1 MFDVVNRRWSAEMLQ
16 ASDLRAEIL
25 PEVFESPE
33 ITGRVSKDGAA
44 TSGLREGTPVVAGG
58 GDQAAGAVGM
68 GIVEPGNVSAT
79 IGTSGVVFAAT
90 SSPVVEPKGR
100 IHTFCHAIPGRWH
113 VMGVTQGAGLSLRWF
128 RDQFGN
134 GASYDALMKEAAAA
148 PPGADGLLWAPY
160 LMGERTPHLDPNA
173 RGALVG
179 LTAQHTRAHVIRAI
193 LEGVAFS
200 LRDTFTIF
208 RDLGVPVKSI
218 RLGGGGAR
226 SPLWRQIQ
234 ADIYGMPVELVAA
247 DEGAAYGAALLAG
260 VGAGVWPSVDAA
272 CAASV
277 HVANRVDSIGHNV
290 DLMNSR
296 YEEYREVYP
305 ALRGIG
311 YRQ

>member
-1 MFDVVNRRWSAEMLQ
+1 
-16 ASDLRAEIL
+16 
-25 PEVFESPE
+25 
-33 ITGRVSKDGAA
+33 
-44 TSGLREGTPVVAGG
+44 
-58 GDQAAGAVGM
+58 M

-128 RDQFGN
+128 RDQFGG

-226 SPLWRQIQ
+226 SPLWQQIQ

-260 VGAGVWPSVDAA
+260 VGAGIWPSVDAA
-272 CAASV
+272 CKTAV
-277 HVANRVDSIGHNV
+277 HVAKKIEPIAKNV
-290 DLMNSR
+290 DLMNRR
-296 YEEYREVYP
+296 YEEYRKLYP
-305 ALRGIG
+305 ALRQIEHHT
-311 YRQ
+311 

>member
-1 MFDVVNRRWSAEMLQ
+1 MLQ
-16 ASDLRAEIL
+16 ASELSPEIL
-25 PEVFESPE
+25 PKVFESPE

-44 TSGLREGTPVVAGG
+44 ASGLHQGTPVVAGG
-58 GDQAAGAVGM
+58 GDQSAGAVGM
-68 GIVEPGNVSAT
+68 GIVEPGSVSAT

-90 SSPVVEPKGR
+90 STPTVEPKGR

-128 RDQFGN
+128 RDQFAK
-134 GASYDALMKEAAAA
+134 GASYDALMTEAAAA

-226 SPLWRQIQ
+226 SPLWQQIQ
-234 ADIYGMPVELVAA
+234 ADIYGMPVEIVAA

-260 VGAGVWPSVDAA
+260 VGAAIWHSVDAA

-277 HVANRVDSIGHNV
+277 HVANRVDPIANNV
-290 DLMNSR
+290 DLMTRR
-296 YEEYREVYP
+296 YEEYRHLYP
-305 ALRGIG
+305 ALREIAH
-311 YRQ
+311 RN

>member
-1 MFDVVNRRWSAEMLQ
+1 
-16 ASDLRAEIL
+16 LRPEIL
-25 PEVFESPE
+25 SEVFESPE
-33 ITGRVSKDGAA
+33 VTGRVSKDGAA
-44 TSGLREGTPVVAGG
+44 ASGLREGTPVVAGG

-90 SSPVVEPKGR
+90 SSPKVEPKGR

-128 RDQFGN
+128 RDQFG
-134 GASYDALMKEAAAA
+134 GGVSYDDLMKEAAGA
-148 PPGADGLLWAPY
+148 PAGADGLLWAPY

-179 LTAQHTRAHVIRAI
+179 LTAQHTRAHVVRAI

-208 RDLGVPVKSI
+208 RELGVPVKCI

-226 SPLWRQIQ
+226 SSLWQQIQ
-234 ADIYGMPVELVAA
+234 ADIYGMAVDLVAA
-247 DEGAAYGAALLAG
+247 EEGAAYGAALLAG
-260 VGAGVWPSVDAA
+260 VGGGVWRSVEAA
-272 CAASV
+272 CEVAV
-277 HVANRVDSIGHNV
+277 HVAKRMEPIAKNV
-290 DLMNSR
+290 ELMNR
-296 YEEYREVYP
+296 TYEEYRKLYP
-305 ALRGIG
+305 TLHEIG
-311 YRQ
+311 YRN